1 MTATDGRTARRVT
14 VLGPAL
20 VAAVAYV
27 DPGNV
32 AANLRA
38 GSQYGYA
45 LVWVLVAAN
54 LMALIMQY
62 LSAKLGLVTG
72 RSLAALVS
80 DRLSATKSGRAGRG
94 LYAIQAVLVAM
105 ATDLAEVV
113 GGAIALNLLFG
124 IPLWVGGLL
133 VGAITILMLGALRTG
148 GARPLEVGVTA
159 FLALT
164 AVGFIGMLF
173 WTNPDPLRFAAGWV
187 PRVPDTAAWT
197 LIAAMLGATV
207 MPHAI
212 YVHSSLALDHYR
224 KDLQPARLHRL
235 LRLQWLDVGVA
246 LLIAGSVNIALLV
259 LGASALPN
267 VASDEIESA
276 HAQVQSI
283 LGAGAGVVFAL
294 ALLASGLGSA
304 IVGTHAG
311 AGILKDLTGLQLSPV
326 VRRTLTLVPAAALLA
341 APLPPTQLLILSQ
354 IVLSFGI
361 AFAAIPLVRYTSDSA
376 IMGVHA
382 SGRALKTAGW
392 VVSGL
397 IVALNVVV
405 LVTVFIPSP

>member
-1 MTATDGRTARRVT
+1 MSARNGRGLRRAT

-32 AANLRA
+32 AANLSA

-54 LMALIMQY
+54 LMAMIMQY
-62 LSAKLGLVTG
+62 LSAKLGIVTG
-72 RSLAALVS
+72 RSLAGLVS
-80 DRLSATKSGRAGRG
+80 ERLRGSGRHRIARW
-94 LYAIQAVLVAM
+94 LYAAQAVVAAM

-124 IPLWVGGLL
+124 MPLWLGGLL
-133 VGAITILMLGALRTG
+133 VGAVAMVMLGALRSG
-148 GARPLEVGVTA
+148 GARPLEVGVSA
-159 FLALT
+159 FLVLIA
-164 AVGFIGMLF
+164 AGFVGMLF
-173 WTNPDPLRFAAGWV
+173 WTDPDPAKFIAGWV
-187 PRVPDTAAWT
+187 PTVPDTAAWP

-212 YVHSSLALDHYR
+212 YMHSSLAHEHHQDGR
-224 KDLQPARLHRL
+224 QPARIRRL
-235 LRLQWLDVGVA
+235 LRLQWVDVGVA
-246 LLIAGSVNIALLV
+246 LVIAGSVNIAMLV
-259 LGASALPN
+259 LGASALPD
-267 VASDEIESA
+267 VSGDEIEFA
-276 HAQVQSI
+276 HAQVQA
-283 LGAGAGVVFAL
+283 LFGAGAGVVFAL

-311 AGILKDLTGLQLSPV
+311 AGILKDLVGLNLSPV
-326 VRRTLTLVPAAALLA
+326 ARRAVTLIPAVVLLA
-341 APLPPTQLLILSQ
+341 TPLAPTQLLILSQ

-361 AFAAIPLVRYTSDSA
+361 AFAAIPLVRYTNDRGL
-376 IMGVHA
+376 MGEHA
-382 SGRALKTAGW
+382 SGLGLRVVGW
-392 VVSGL
+392 LVSGL

-405 LVTVFIPSP
+405 IVTAFAPSI